1 MTTLTSR
8 TMGSGQEGLVNT
20 HTLRMGDGRQVVVNP
35 NEKSPAPPP
44 PPTEKATPPNEEIN
58 SENLEEPKLEPFNS
72 TSVVSSI
79 VPVRVTKGLKT
90 TPDLKEDIWI
100 SSKID
105 TGASIIVSV
114 PEHKKRIRIVHKKDW
129 EEGIQRLVS
138 MLTVSDGPLDPKLK
152 GLLDDLIGTDE
163 DESNKGS

>member
-20 HTLRMGDGRQVVVNP
+20 HTLRMGDGRQIVVNP
-35 NEKSPAPPP
+35 NEKPPAPPP
-44 PPTEKATPPNEEIN
+44 PPIEKATSPNEEVN
-58 SENLEEPKLEPFNS
+58 VENLEEPKLEPFNS
-72 TSVVSSI
+72 TSI
-79 VPVRVTKGLKT
+79 VATLINVRVTKGLKT

-100 SSKID
+100 SDKID
-105 TGASIIVSV
+105 TGSSIVVTV
-114 PEHKKRIRIVHKKDW
+114 PEHKKPIRIVHRADW

-138 MLTVSDGPLDPKLK
+138 MLMIPSGPLDPKLK

-163 DESNKGS
+163 DESNQSS